1 VSQASDRTGGQVRS
15 YHGQPVIKAPVWTW
29 EIPVYFFAG
38 GLAGASAGLALLAEA
53 RGNEVLGRRA
63 WAASMVGIGV
73 SPGLLISDLGRPQR
87 FLNMLRMFKVTSPM
101 SVGSWILSGS
111 GATTSLAALTA
122 WTGLFHRAGTPAKVA
137 AAALG
142 LPLSTYTAALIANTA
157 VPVWHE
163 VRRELPFVFG
173 AGAALSAGAAALI
186 ATPTEHAAPARRLA
200 LGAAVAE
207 LALEELMEKRIGE
220 HAKPY
225 QEKLPK
231 RFKRLSQGAIA
242 AGATLLAV
250 RGSRSR
256 AAATAAGALLG
267 TGAIGDALEQLQG
280 GVGVGCRPPLRRR
293 STTRRD
299 RARRAHRGRAR
310 KLQGGAP
317 RPSHRVARDLRPSS
331 ARPWCWARGLTWG
344 NRRVG
349 SAKAILSA
357 SPWDRSL
364 LLSPALVDTR
374 QEYRH
379 LFAI

>member
-15 YHGQPVIKAPVWTW
+15 YHGQPVIKEPVWTW

-163 VRRELPFVFG
+163 ARRELPFVFG

-267 TGAIGDALEQLQG
+267 TGAMATRWSIFKAGSASVADPRYV
-280 GVGVGCRPPLRRR
+280 VGPQ
-293 STTRRD
+293 
-299 RARRAHRGRAR
+299 RAGIERGERT
-310 KLQGGAP
+310 GA
-317 RPSHRVARDLRPSS
+317 
-331 ARPWCWARGLTWG
+331 ARGSS
-344 NRRVG
+344 RVEHPDPRT
-349 SAKAILSA
+349 A
-357 SPWDRSL
+357 SPATSDH
-364 LLSPALVDTR
+364 R
-374 QEYRH
+374 QPDLGAGPEG
-379 LFAI
+379 